1 MLPGVVDG
9 VEPMRAR
16 QALAIGAL
24 ALGLAALVALV
35 LGESPADTFVIV
47 ALASGGA
54 VLASGIGAALLAA
67 ARRRSL
73 RAQAVL
79 VAMTPLVAIIVS
91 VGGAATVMFLS
102 PHDLRVLVVILA
114 AAGPVG
120 VLTALVLGDRLQVGS
135 RSLGELVAQLEEA
148 HPTAAEPPLAL
159 ELAQLREELE
169 ESSNRMRE
177 AKAREEALDR
187 SRRELVRWVSHDL
200 RTPLADIRA
209 MIEALEDG
217 VASDPATV
225 TRYHR
230 TIGRR
235 TEALTQL
242 VDDLFE
248 LSRIH
253 AGALPVDVTRVSL
266 DDLVSD
272 AVATAAP
279 RAEASGVAIHGG
291 VADAP
296 LVVEVSAVDLGRAV
310 GNLLDNAVRHTI
322 PPRAVEVLARR
333 EGDVAVVDVTDGC
346 GGISEEH
353 LARVFD
359 VGFQGDEARSAHPGG
374 GLGLAIAR
382 GLVESHGG
390 TVSVRNQDAGCR
402 FTVRLPLA
410 APGEG

>member
-1 MLPGVVDG
+1 MLPGVG
-9 VEPMRAR
+9 EGMEPMRAR
-16 QALAIGAL
+16 QALAIGAP
-24 ALGLAALVALV
+24 ALGLAALVALA
-35 LGESPADTFVIV
+35 LGESPEDTIVIV

-54 VLASGIGAALLAA
+54 LLASGVGAALLAA

-79 VAMTPLVAIIVS
+79 VAMTPLVAIMVS
-91 VGGAATVMFLS
+91 VTAAATVMFLS
-102 PHDLRVLVVILA
+102 AHDLRVLVVILA

-120 VLTALVLGDRLQVGS
+120 VLAALVLGDRLQVGS
-135 RSLGELVAQLEEA
+135 RSLGELVAQLDEE
-148 HPTAAEPPLAL
+148 HPAAAEPPLAL
-159 ELAQLREELE
+159 ELAELRAELE

-200 RTPLADIRA
+200 RTPLADIRV

-217 VASDPATV
+217 VAADPETV
-225 TRYHR
+225 ARYHR

-253 AGALPVDVTRVSL
+253 AGALPVDVTSVSL
-266 DDLVSD
+266 GDLVSD
-272 AVATAAP
+272 AVATASP
-279 RAEASGVAIHGG
+279 GAEVRSVAIEGA
-291 VADAP
+291 VSDAP
-296 LVVEVSAVDLGRAV
+296 LVVEVSAADLARAL

-322 PPRAVEVLARR
+322 PPRAVQVLARQD
-333 EGDVAVVDVTDGC
+333 GDIAVVEVTDGC
-346 GGISEEH
+346 GGIPEEH

-402 FTVRLPLA
+402 FTVQLPLSR
-410 APGEG
+410 PGQS